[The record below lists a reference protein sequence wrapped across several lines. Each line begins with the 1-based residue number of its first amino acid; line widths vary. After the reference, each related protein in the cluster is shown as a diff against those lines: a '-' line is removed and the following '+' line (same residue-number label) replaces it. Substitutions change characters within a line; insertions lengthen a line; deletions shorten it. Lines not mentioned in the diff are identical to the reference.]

1 MSTDR
6 IAELEAENEELRQKN
21 EQLKNML
28 FELFKSPIYY
38 PSIDDIHTYD
48 QCSDHNQVEYLR
60 LKGRDINEYRTKDPD
75 NHNLKP
81 IHSVCDNIQKLT
93 LLIAND
99 VDINGKTYNEGKT
112 ALHLCVENGRL
123 DACHI
128 LIAAGADTN
137 AKDYNNSTPLFAAL
151 DNPEMLLLLLSSGAN
166 VNVFNNDNM
175 TPLFLA
181 VVKNNVGACIQLIR
195 KGADINICNHK
206 GITPLIYSI
215 YENQSELVKVLI
227 ENGADVN
234 MKSIQGLTPLMCAVI
249 MNNLNTVQLLIDYG
263 ADINTVSNK
272 GLTAID
278 YCKDDTIMETLRA
291 KC

>member
-6 IAELEAENEELRQKN
+6 IAELETENEELKQKIQRL
-21 EQLKNML
+21 ENML
-28 FELFKSPIYY
+28 RELFNSPIYY

-48 QCSDHNQVEYLR
+48 ECSSQEQIEYLR
-60 LKGRDINEYRTKDPD
+60 NKGRDINEYRTKNPD
-75 NHNLKP
+75 EHNLKP
-81 IHSVCDNIQKLT
+81 IHAVCDDIQKLT

-123 DACHI
+123 EACRI
-128 LIAAGADTN
+128 LIAGGADVN
-137 AKDYNNSTPLFAAL
+137 ARDYSNSTPLFAAL
-151 DNPEMLLLLLSSGAN
+151 DNSEILSLLLSSGAN
-166 VNVFNNDNM
+166 VNVFNNDHM
-175 TPLFLA
+175 TPLFVA

-272 GLTAID
+272 GLTAMD
-278 YCKDDTIMETLRA
+278 YCKDDAIMETLKA
-291 KC
+291 KR